1 MAGDSSLDNKYWIKN
16 DFMGAENGYECILNP
31 PLMLPDI
38 CYHLNDNLS
47 NYYTINT
54 AIEAST
60 LMDRQNGL
68 LPQDKII
75 QEYITNN
82 DVLIVSIGGNDI
94 ALKPSVK
101 TIYNML
107 MMTYMN
113 STDMIKQGP
122 GSAWG
127 MNYFIKMFKDDVEKY
142 ILKLIGNKKPKK
154 IIVCM
159 IYYPDQTETGSW
171 ADRTLGALNYNTNPE
186 KLQAAI
192 KQIFI
197 HATNKIEIPGCNVV
211 PFPMFTVLDGKDT
224 YDYSARVEPS
234 SQGGRKLAEAFASVI
249 NK

>member
-1 MAGDSSLDNKYWIKN
+1 
-16 DFMGAENGYECILNP
+16 
-31 PLMLPDI
+31 
-38 CYHLNDNLS
+38 
-47 NYYTINT
+47 
-54 AIEAST
+54 
-60 LMDRQNGL
+60 
-68 LPQDKII
+68 
-75 QEYITNN
+75 
-82 DVLIVSIGGNDI
+82 
-94 ALKPSVK
+94 
-101 TIYNML
+101 